1 MIKLK
6 MKKLENHAKL
16 VLVDPLLMLNH
27 LFGLHISVTMDSE
40 HSLFIHDSLRKYLLD
55 TGFNL

>member
-6 MKKLENHAKL
+6 MKKLEKHAKL

-40 HSLFIHDSLRKYLLD
+40 QVCLFIIHYE
-55 TGFNL
+55 NIY